1 MINNNNIDIRT
12 KMDNLG
18 IVVIVPT
25 YNNDKTLKL
34 VIEGIKEYTNNII
47 VINDGSTDNTS
58 MILDLIDG
66 IEVISYPKNKGKG
79 YALKQGL
86 LRAKQHEFRYAI
98 TIDSDGQH
106 YPSDIVSF
114 VKEIEE
120 NPDTLIVGARNLQAD
135 NMPGKNTF
143 ANKFSNF
150 WFRIETGIKL
160 SDTQSGYRLYPLHLI
175 GNMKYYPTKYE
186 FELAILMFSA
196 WKDIPVKNIPINV
209 YYPEDRVSHFRPLR
223 DFTRISI
230 LNTILVLVNILWI
243 IPSKFIKKLTWTN
256 IRNFFDKE
264 VIHSQETNVQIT
276 HAVMLGVFMGIIP
289 IWGYQMLTT
298 LFLANFLKLNKVI
311 SLVASNISIPPL
323 MPFLLYGSYATGCF
337 LTNSPVDLNFTT
349 ISLDQMKF
357 VLLQYIIG
365 SFVFAA
371 LCSIVFGIIARIILF
386 LFRKDRKG
394 NVLKTNNSN
403 E

>member
-1 MINNNNIDIRT
+1 MIENNNIDIRT
-12 KMDNLG
+12 KMNNLG

-25 YNNDKTLKL
+25 YNNEKTLK
-34 VIEGIKEYTNNII
+34 NII
-47 VINDGSTDNTS
+47 NDIKKYTEDIIVVNDGSTDNTLK
-58 MILDLIDG
+58 ILSQIED

-86 LRAKQHEFRYAI
+86 LKSKQFGFRYAI

-106 YPSDIVSF
+106 YASDIPIF
-114 VKEIEE
+114 VEEIEQ
-120 NPDTLIVGARNLQAD
+120 NPDTFLVGARNLQAD

-160 SDTQSGYRLYPLHLI
+160 SDTQSGYRLYPLNLI
-175 GNMKYYPTKYE
+175 GDMKYYPTKYE
-186 FELAILMFSA
+186 FELAILVFSA
-196 WKDIPVKNIPINV
+196 WKDIPIKNIPINV
-209 YYPEDRVSHFRPLR
+209 HYPEDRVSHFRPLR

-230 LNTILVLVNILWI
+230 LNTILVLINILWI
-243 IPSKFIKKLTWTN
+243 IPSKFFKKLTWTN
-256 IRNFFDKE
+256 IRNFFYKE
-264 VIHSQETNVQIT
+264 VLHSQETNTQLTYAI
-276 HAVMLGVFMGIIP
+276 MFGVFMGIVP
-289 IWGYQMLTT
+289 IWGYQMITT

-311 SLVASNISIPPL
+311 ALVASNISIPPL
-323 MPFLLYGSYATGCF
+323 MPFLLFGSYATGCF
-337 LTNSPVDLNFTT
+337 LTNSPIELNFTT
-349 ISLDQMKF
+349 VSLEKMRD

-371 LCSIVFGIIARIILF
+371 LCSIVLGIIARIILF
-386 LFRKDRKG
+386 VFRKDRKSRI
-394 NVLKTNNSN
+394 LKIDNSN